1 MLKEIRKMN
10 WKKRIE
16 ILLPLAITFLVNS
29 VVYWGA
35 PRLTGDRKFHDLSLP
50 VDSQVP
56 LMPVFLIIYFGC
68 YIFWIVNYV
77 IVALREEKKKY
88 QFLKKLLKSD
98 SLQNEILQVGKDYDD
113 IIGKYGSNL
122 YRLNKFELKYS
133 EMGQRLASQ
142 RNHFAH
148 GDLDK
153 DFIGYSLLDLIY
165 MQYIV
170 YAMQLRYYGV
180 SDQNIRRAINELFG
194 LNYYFNDNNEEN
206 DLK

>member
-1 MLKEIRKMN
+1 
-10 WKKRIE
+10 
-16 ILLPLAITFLVNS
+16 
-29 VVYWGA
+29 
-35 PRLTGDRKFHDLSLP
+35 
-50 VDSQVP
+50 
-56 LMPVFLIIYFGC
+56 
-68 YIFWIVNYV
+68 
-77 IVALREEKKKY
+77 
-88 QFLKKLLKSD
+88 
-98 SLQNEILQVGKDYDD
+98 
-113 IIGKYGSNL
+113 
-122 YRLNKFELKYS
+122 
-133 EMGQRLASQ
+133 MGQRLASQ